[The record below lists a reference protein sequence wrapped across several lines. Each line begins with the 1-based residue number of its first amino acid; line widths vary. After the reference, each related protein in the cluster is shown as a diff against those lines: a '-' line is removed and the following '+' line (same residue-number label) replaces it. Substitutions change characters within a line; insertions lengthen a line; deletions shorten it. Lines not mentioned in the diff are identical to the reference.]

1 MDRSD
6 FEKHLE
12 QENLPC
18 FVFSVWQSPCLLG
31 YTSLFPAAAG
41 FSGLLSLNRNSGLVL
56 AGYLDGF

>member
-18 FVFSVWQSPCLLG
+18 FVFSVWQSLCLLG

-41 FSGLLSLNRNSGLVL
+41 FSDLLSLNRNSGLVL